1 MAMPPVAMA
10 PGHLPE
16 LAWWPRDW
24 GPSLCAPT
32 LERPLWAGHSWCRGP
47 AGQVWVILLGRAWG
61 RSVWT
66 GACGPVR
73 WLGGAWTSQPLVTD
87 RGQGG
92 GLGSGAP
99 GARRKGP
106 GSTPLPWSPPAPPDL
121 AWGCRA
127 GWVQGWP
134 SLCACWSGG
143 GQVHLTPWRPGVA
156 ASAVRAPGRGR
167 ACRPPG
173 QGHWPRLGP
182 AACAIRRAGRALL
195 CRPPWARG
203 WQGESAGWAVGDAPG
218 GVSALGVEGAP
229 GVPL

>member
-16 LAWWPRDW
+16 LAWWPQDW

-47 AGQVWVILLGRAWG
+47 AGQAWVILLGRAWG

-73 WLGGAWTSQPLVTD
+73 RLGGAWTSQPLVTD

-106 GSTPLPWSPPAPPDL
+106 GSTPLPRSPPAPRRPGLGVPGGLGAGL
-121 AWGCRA
+121 AFPVRLLVRRG
-127 GWVQGWP
+127 
-134 SLCACWSGG
+134 SGASDPPG
-143 GQVHLTPWRPGVA
+143 GQ
-156 ASAVRAPGRGR
+156 GRLLQLSGL
-167 ACRPPG
+167 
-173 QGHWPRLGP
+173 Q
-182 AACAIRRAGRALL
+182 AGAEHVDR
-195 CRPPWARG
+195 WARG
-203 WQGESAGWAVGDAPG
+203 TGRGWGLRPVRYAERAGHFFAGLPG
-218 GVSALGVEGAP
+218 LGAGRVRVRAGQW
-229 GVPL
+229 GMHRVV

>member
-1 MAMPPVAMA
+1 MCQDAAGGVCTAWRWPSPRARMAMAMPPVAMA

-16 LAWWPRDW
+16 LAWWPQDW

-47 AGQVWVILLGRAWG
+47 AGQAWVILLGRAWG

-73 WLGGAWTSQPLVTD
+73 RLGGAWTSQPLVTD

-106 GSTPLPWSPPAPPDL
+106 GSTPLPRSPPAPPDL

-143 GQVHLTPWRPGVA
+143 GQVHLTPLEARGGCFSCPGSRPGQ
-156 ASAVRAPGRGR
+156 SM
-167 ACRPPG
+167 
-173 QGHWPRLGP
+173 
-182 AACAIRRAGRALL
+182 
-195 CRPPWARG
+195 
-203 WQGESAGWAVGDAPG
+203 
-218 GVSALGVEGAP
+218 
-229 GVPL
+229 